1 MSSVNIEHLLYEE
14 IGTEFSKLAELEP
27 GTERHKAA
35 ADTLAKLMDRA
46 IEIEKV
52 ESDCKEKEL
61 ARESEKL
68 LKEQQLNDDKKDRLV
83 KNIIGAAGV
92 VLPLIVTIWG
102 AKASMNFEK
111 EGSFTTVMGRGFISK
126 LLPKK

>member
-1 MSSVNIEHLLYEE
+1 MDIKDLLDDELDAQFTKLRTEHLKPEE
-14 IGTEFSKLAELEP
+14 E
-27 GTERHKAA
+27 KAVV
-35 ADTLAKLMDRA
+35 DTLAKLMDRK
-46 IEIEKV
+46 IEMERIHNDYV
-52 ESDCKEKEL
+52 DKE
-61 ARESEKL
+61 AVRENERLVKQ
-68 LKEQQLNDDKKDRLV
+68 QQLEDEKKDRLV

>member
-1 MSSVNIEHLLYEE
+1 MDIKDLLDDELDAQFAKLRTEHLKPEE
-14 IGTEFSKLAELEP
+14 E
-27 GTERHKAA
+27 KAVV
-35 ADTLAKLMDRA
+35 DTLAKLIDRK
-46 IEIEKV
+46 IEMERV
-52 ESDCKEKEL
+52 HNDYVDKE
-61 ARESEKL
+61 AVRENEKL
-68 LKEQQLNDDKKDRLV
+68 VKQQQLEDEKKDRLV